1 VFPSHDPVALQEELE
16 AEVASYKQKPNTKL
30 KDFMKKSGKFA
41 IVRRKEDG
49 VVLDIPVEHLEET
62 LSKGFELI
70 TDDAGTPE
78 ERDEPIKDVVE
89 EVPEPP
95 KEEKAENVCDDCERE
110 FKSAAGLKRHVST
123 KHA

>member
-1 VFPSHDPVALQEELE
+1 MTPESRQRKVERYEKYDSDGQYKPQSWYNNLKSTETGEVYDPVALQEELE

-70 TDDAGTPE
+70 TDDAGTPQD
-78 ERDEPIKDVVE
+78 RDWETFLI
-89 EVPEPP
+89 
-95 KEEKAENVCDDCERE
+95 
-110 FKSAAGLKRHVST
+110 SS
-123 KHA
+123 